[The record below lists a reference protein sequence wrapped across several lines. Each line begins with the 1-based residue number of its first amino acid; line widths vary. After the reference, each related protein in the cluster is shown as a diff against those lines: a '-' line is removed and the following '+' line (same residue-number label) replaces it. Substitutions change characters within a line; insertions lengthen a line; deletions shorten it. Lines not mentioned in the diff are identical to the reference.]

1 MIILWIIIFY
11 FLIGAVVLGI
21 FDFATKR
28 VRDNLRGASYDSQS
42 VMTKAGVPLSARSAM
57 IVTVV
62 VMLIFWPAPI
72 YRAVSDLWHKEAKK

>member
-1 MIILWIIIFY
+1 MAILWVIVFY
-11 FLIGAVVLGI
+11 FLIGAVALGL
-21 FDFATKR
+21 FDLLTKR

-72 YRAVSDLWHKEAKK
+72 YRAVSDLWRKEGKK